1 MVLGLFN
8 GNVINMAATP
18 TKRFGL
24 AIKFLEKIANKR
36 IENVRDIDADA
47 ETANTVLDMAA
58 RMYTTTHN
66 YFHKNVNQIPQ
77 DDIAFYGTLNKFSP
91 EMPYYLKSMYSKY
104 TNLRFGKSED
114 MYNPFTLGQRNNGK
128 MDFFRRLF
136 TVSGQ
141 EATFEEY
148 TGGLS
153 KLSQL
158 SMENEYMHPMK
169 YAAIMRS
176 IESKANEGM
185 KMAFTS
191 TVDVETGR
199 QYPIPSSSFSNNPIY
214 ALLGGGRSTTYGY
227 QINTNK
233 IFSSYQKNMMK
244 RLFDQAN
251 QFSETKSERWD
262 NLMKETEI
270 AGKNAEKDCRSK

>member
-1 MVLGLFN
+1 
-8 GNVINMAATP
+8 
-18 TKRFGL
+18 
-24 AIKFLEKIANKR
+24 
-36 IENVRDIDADA
+36 
-47 ETANTVLDMAA
+47 
-58 RMYTTTHN
+58 
-66 YFHKNVNQIPQ
+66 
-77 DDIAFYGTLNKFSP
+77 
-91 EMPYYLKSMYSKY
+91 
-104 TNLRFGKSED
+104 
-114 MYNPFTLGQRNNGK
+114 

-199 QYPIPSSSFSNNPIY
+199 QYPIPSASFSNNPIN
-214 ALLGGGRSTTYGY
+214 AFLGGGAMLGTSIMSRLANITASTVGFFEGADAKENVEDSKLYRAIKKDKALAVDYSEDLNNEMEAVLQMTIRSEDVNSENLLPYMRQLLGNNAPSILVALGSGGLAAGGTIAVRKKAANLGMAAFFPMSYGG
-227 QINTNK
+227 K
-233 IFSSYQKNMMK
+233 M
-244 RLFDQAN
+244 
-251 QFSETKSERWD
+251 SE
-262 NLMKETEI
+262 MEI
-270 AGKNAEKDCRSK
+270 AQRNAPAILAVLRSQLVIF